1 MNHAQITLKLYLVR
15 KCLKMFSSE
24 NCQDE
29 HGTKNQE
36 NYTIACVV
44 SAPHL

>member
-1 MNHAQITLKLYLVR
+1 MNHAQITLKLYLIR

-36 NYTIACVV
+36 KSPIQLLV
-44 SAPHL
+44 